1 MHLESLMRMYS
12 AIVTLFVCVLL
23 GSPSQAEDAADWAAW
38 VGESYRITTDLVY
51 STANGYENKLDLYLP
66 REKSDPRP
74 TLVYIHG
81 GGWVSGA
88 KESSVLRL
96 LPYLRLG
103 MNVVNV
109 EYRLARYSLAPAAVA
124 DCRCALRWVI
134 ANAEEHGFDTDRI
147 VVTGHSAG
155 GHLSLMTGILNE
167 AAGFDYECV
176 TGSLAGSVELD
187 LKVAAVVNWFGI
199 TDVGD
204 LLEGENQQ
212 GYAVRWMG
220 SLAERLEI
228 AERVSPLT
236 YVREDLPPILTIH
249 GDADKIVPYQH
260 AVRLHEALDGA
271 GAPNRLHTVEGGKHG
286 GFSKEQMVLI
296 HGRIN
301 VFLKEHGVL

>member
-1 MHLESLMRMYS
+1 MRIHTPIAILSLC
-12 AIVTLFVCVLL
+12 FLL
-23 GSPSQAEDAADWAAW
+23 GPPGQAEDPADWAAW
-38 VGESYRITTDLVY
+38 VGESYRVTADLVY

-81 GGWVSGA
+81 GGWVGGS

-96 LPYLRLG
+96 LPYLQLG

-147 VVTGHSAG
+147 VVTGESAG
-155 GHLSLMTGILNE
+155 GHLSLMTGMLNE

-176 TGSLAGSVELD
+176 TGDLAGPVELD
-187 LKVAAVVNWFGI
+187 LDVAAVVNWFGI

-220 SLAERLEI
+220 SFANRFDI
-228 AERVSPLT
+228 AKRVSPLT
-236 YVREDLPPILTIH
+236 YIRENLPPILTIH
-249 GDADKIVPYQH
+249 GNADKIVPYQH
-260 AVRLHEALDGA
+260 AVRLHKGLDGA
-271 GAPNRLHTVEGGKHG
+271 GVPNRLHTVEGGKHG
-286 GFSKEQMVLI
+286 GFSKEQMVGI
-296 HGRIN
+296 HRKIKA
-301 VFLKEHGVL
+301 FLRKHGVL